1 MSGIFFKQLPLR
13 NNVPGTGRIPYYN
26 PIANKDETTTLSNLL
41 SLVQLN
47 NQQVFDLGTI
57 TGSTNVY
64 ESATPL
70 TSYFTEALYIF
81 KPNADSTA
89 DSTLDVNGLGPLD
102 IKEFLGDSLVN
113 KTDLN
118 SLNTYL
124 LLNRT
129 TYWLIIGG
137 SSVVS
142 VNGEIG
148 EVEISLQDVI
158 DVGNTTT
165 NDIQFDSGVGILFD
179 NGARV
184 REGTT
189 NDYSGG
195 NKGVALRCSVDYELK
210 WEAGKLFVMQQDGF
224 SIRESLFNFTIL
236 PTITDDDTKGYV
248 VGSRWILDNGDTY
261 TCSDATTGA
270 AVWELTVSGTP
281 TLQQVTGAGAI
292 TTNDITVGDILTL
305 YSQILASAIGSVNVT
320 TGTYAYLD
328 ASGML
333 GLHNS
338 VFESN
343 LKNTNV
349 TNSGVVL
356 EFPNKVTGSY
366 DIATTDDIVELQTN
380 STPNGNQSLL
390 NLVEGNNV
398 TITDDGLGNVT
409 IEASGGI
416 LHGTASG
423 TDTYTVTISGPTA
436 YNDGDAYLIRFTN
449 GNTTGATLNINSLG
463 AKTLYK
469 NNDGV
474 LIGGDIISG
483 GEMIC
488 VYNST
493 TDAFQVI
500 GTSPNT
506 LIGYVT
512 NADSVSLTKGM
523 AVYAFGGQG
532 DRMTVKR
539 ANNLGDSTSAQTVGL
554 VLSASISAG
563 QKGLIMMQGL
573 LDGLSILPTSTF
585 ADGDPIYLGSTA
597 GSITKTKPYAPNHL
611 VYLGVV
617 TTASNG
623 SAGRMYVKVQNGYEL
638 DELHNVQAQ
647 SPTLKDTL
655 WYDNSV
661 SPAQWKTASIAT
673 ILGYTPVAS
682 NAAITG
688 ATKTKITYDSKGL
701 VTAGAD
707 IAASDLPS
715 GIDATKIADGSVSN
729 TEFQYLDG
737 VTSAIQT
744 QLNNK
749 LNYYTLFIQSLSINP
764 ADGLTY
770 FIGSVPATPNQT
782 ANNRLFKF
790 STAGTLNS
798 FIFSLLQGTNG
809 SAETVTVSI
818 RNNTT
823 TVETQ
828 LGTFTSDFGAN
839 ISTVISFTGLSISVN
854 TTDNYTIKIVSPAWA
869 TNPTGWVIGGNL
881 LVTI

>member
-148 EVEISLQDVI
+148 EVEISLQDVT

-248 VGSRWILDNGDTY
+248 IGSRWILDNGDTY

-554 VLSASISAG
+554 VLSASIAVN

-647 SPTLKDTL
+647 SPSLKDTL

-715 GIDATKIADGSVSN
+715 GIDAAKIADGSVSN

-744 QLNNK
+744 QINN
-749 LNYYTLFIQSLSINP
+749 INP
-764 ADGLTY
+764 V
-770 FIGSVPATPNQT
+770 GSKLYIY
-782 ANNRLFKF
+782 NNL
-790 STAGTLNS
+790 
-798 FIFSLLQGTNG
+798 I
-809 SAETVTVSI
+809 
-818 RNNTT
+818 
-823 TVETQ
+823 
-828 LGTFTSDFGAN
+828 
-839 ISTVISFTGLSISVN
+839 
-854 TTDNYTIKIVSPAWA
+854 
-869 TNPTGWVIGGNL
+869 
-881 LVTI
+881 

>member
-148 EVEISLQDVI
+148 EVEISLQDVT

-554 VLSASISAG
+554 VLSASIAVN

-647 SPTLKDTL
+647 SPSLKDTL

-715 GIDATKIADGSVSN
+715 GIDAAKIADGSVSN

-744 QLNNK
+744 QINN
-749 LNYYTLFIQSLSINP
+749 INP
-764 ADGLTY
+764 V
-770 FIGSVPATPNQT
+770 GSKLYIY
-782 ANNRLFKF
+782 NNL
-790 STAGTLNS
+790 
-798 FIFSLLQGTNG
+798 I
-809 SAETVTVSI
+809 
-818 RNNTT
+818 
-823 TVETQ
+823 
-828 LGTFTSDFGAN
+828 
-839 ISTVISFTGLSISVN
+839 
-854 TTDNYTIKIVSPAWA
+854 
-869 TNPTGWVIGGNL
+869 
-881 LVTI
+881 